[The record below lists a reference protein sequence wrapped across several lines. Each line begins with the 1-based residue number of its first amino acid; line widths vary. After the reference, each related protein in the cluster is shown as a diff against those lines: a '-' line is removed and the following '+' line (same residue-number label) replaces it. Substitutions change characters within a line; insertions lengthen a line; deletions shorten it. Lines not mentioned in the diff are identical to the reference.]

1 LIEQYELAE
10 EERFLM
16 GWTRAAELPFMQ
28 RVIHPWTRE
37 RTVDEIIELATA
49 LRIPASPI
57 GNGQNLPHMDHFV
70 ARGVFSTGPGGFLRP
85 RPPYLLENTTHRPFG
100 PAPKLGAHTNEVMKE
115 IQQRSPLLTKE
126 GPRGRSGAQTAA
138 APAEVSSAL
147 PLAGLRV
154 IDLTA
159 MWAGPYAGSYLAD
172 MGADVVKV
180 ESIQRPDGMRLATT
194 VGRDPLWEWAF
205 VFAGANPG
213 KRDVT
218 LNLTTEAGLGL
229 LKRLVQTADVVMEAF
244 AVRVLE
250 QFGLSWNLLHALN
263 PRAIMVRMPSFGL
276 DGPWR
281 DRTGWAM
288 NMEQVSGMA
297 WLTGYDDQPLVVR
310 GVCDPVG
317 GMNAVFA
324 LLLALEERQRT
335 GRGQLVE
342 VPLVEAALNLAA
354 EQVIEYSAYGKL
366 LMRSGNRGPYAAPQG
381 VYRCAENDEYVAL
394 AVATDAQWNALCALV
409 APEWAGDPQLATVA
423 GRRNAHDMLDA
434 RLEEWLARFGSDAA
448 VDRLVAAGVPAQ
460 ALVNAHDAW
469 RNPQL
474 AHRRFFQVMQHPVTG
489 ATRYPGLPI
498 VFSALDRHLHRSPPP
513 TLGQHNDEILGGELG
528 LSANELADLRARK
541 IIGERPSFM

>member
-1 LIEQYELAE
+1 
-10 EERFLM
+10 
-16 GWTRAAELPFMQ
+16 
-28 RVIHPWTRE
+28 
-37 RTVDEIIELATA
+37 
-49 LRIPASPI
+49 
-57 GNGQNLPHMDHFV
+57 
-70 ARGVFSTGPGGFLRP
+70 
-85 RPPYLLENTTHRPFG
+85 
-100 PAPKLGAHTNEVMKE
+100 
-115 IQQRSPLLTKE
+115 
-126 GPRGRSGAQTAA
+126 
-138 APAEVSSAL
+138 
-147 PLAGLRV
+147 LRV

-159 MWAGPYAGSYLAD
+159 MWAGPFAASYLAD
-172 MGADVVKV
+172 MGADVIKV

-218 LNLTTEAGLGL
+218 LNLTTEEGVNL
-229 LKRLVQTADVVMEAF
+229 LKRLMQTADVVMEAF

-250 QFGLSWNLLHALN
+250 QFGLSWELLRALN

-288 NMEQVSGMA
+288 TMEQVSGMA

-317 GMNAVFA
+317 GMTAVFA

-335 GRGQLVE
+335 GQGQLVE
-342 VPLVEAALNLAA
+342 VPLVEGALNLAA

-381 VYRCAENDEYVAL
+381 VYRCAEKDEYIAL
-394 AVATDAQWNALCALV
+394 AVATGAQWNALCALV
-409 APEWAGDPQLATVA
+409 APEWADDPQLATVE
-423 GRRNAHDMLDA
+423 GRRSAHDMIDA
-434 RLEEWLARFGSDAA
+434 RLEKWLARFGRDSA
-448 VDRLVAAGVPAQ
+448 VDQLIEAGVPAH
-460 ALVNAHDAW
+460 AVVNAHYAW

-474 AHRRFFQVMQHPVTG
+474 EHRRFFQVMQHPVTG
-489 ATRYPGLPI
+489 LTRYPGLPI
-498 VFSALDRHLHRSPPP
+498 AFSALDRHLHRSPPP

-528 LSANELADLRARK
+528 LSAEELADLRARK